1 MAITS
6 WKQLTV
12 SMTVKSFI
20 YNFIENIWYI
30 WIRRIYFML
39 LSTTKFQITML
50 MNEKWY
56 FDHSYWLLKSFIFL
70 LKKLKDRVRFD
81 TGVNIDVLLP

>member
-6 WKQLTV
+6 LKQLTV

-30 WIRRIYFML
+30 YGYEYISCSCQRP
-39 LSTTKFQITML
+39 SSK
-50 MNEKWY
+50 
-56 FDHSYWLLKSFIFL
+56 
-70 LKKLKDRVRFD
+70 
-81 TGVNIDVLLP
+81 